1 MSTPTQKV
9 GRNTRLRLVF
19 LPTLLSCYRRFVRA
33 LHLHTGAQSRLLY
46 YLTGLC
52 GNMLLI
58 LLVSRKCVTEE
69 PTKSPF
75 HNTVLCNPIVEHG
88 DWIALFMSRPA
99 ITTGIINI
107 SNNSLSRDDK
117 ITLTK
122 LSAYAFLTKR
132 EVEMAGYGPSSF
144 SLCVLRRKKRNE
156 ANIQLSWQKNWA

>member
-33 LHLHTGAQSRLLY
+33 LADPAQSRLLY

-88 DWIALFMSRPA
+88 D
-99 ITTGIINI
+99 
-107 SNNSLSRDDK
+107 
-117 ITLTK
+117 
-122 LSAYAFLTKR
+122 
-132 EVEMAGYGPSSF
+132 
-144 SLCVLRRKKRNE
+144 
-156 ANIQLSWQKNWA
+156 